1 MKIEPYLNEV
11 YSRVRFMK
19 NMKKFILLILSLG
32 FIGSANAI
40 TSPEVCPVGY
50 STLAE
55 TMKFAWKPHPM
66 KSGDVANIAFSPSN
80 PNIVYLG
87 IEVNVHSLY
96 KSTDG
101 GRKWHK
107 VHIFDHAKD
116 LAVHP
121 NNPDVVFLN
130 DSRDVWRTASGGEG
144 KSVAAFQPGYPFE
157 VVLSTRYGWGPPETS
172 FSTVDIAPSDPS
184 VVYVAMKGGKG
195 SDGMQTAELYRSTNE
210 GLSFSKVEG
219 QVPTFNVVKVD
230 PHDPNVILAGSDD
243 GVYRSMDGGRSFV
256 HLTSAR
262 NVVSLDTVDG
272 ITLLAGSY
280 EGVLRSVDGGISWRI
295 HTEGLPSKTVLR
307 VRIAP
312 SSPDVVWATTVEGVA
327 RSLDQGRTWQDVS
340 SNLPARNLQALA
352 VHPRDDRIALVSTE
366 TFIFSARS
374 DSLFRTGQYYDQGVY
389 RTEDGGAT
397 WYRSDAGII
406 EDSLND
412 VTTHPARPFE
422 VWAGQNASRGL
433 YRSRDAGQTWSLS
446 PGLLT
451 HYPMLLAFFPND
463 ANKVA
468 VTGSHSGED
477 FGITYDS
484 GVNWDVTSE
493 QTFLRSVKFEPGR
506 FIHQTNGEDVH
517 IHGLAVDPSDPQT
530 IYIGTVHDPTEFSEK
545 TLSGSHIF
553 KSTDGGEA
561 WTEIG
566 LNYPRHV
573 ETSIREIKVDPQN
586 SKVVYLG
593 TSAQESTQ
601 GNGIWKSVD
610 GGQTWNR
617 LSSGIPEDASVNTIV
632 IHSEE
637 PNRLLVATKEGMY
650 RSIDQGR
657 SWARVFEPARDMEND
672 PSNPDVIYVATSQG
686 VMLSKNFGSSWEG
699 ISTGLPNRDITAI
712 AVNCNGTVVYAGV
725 RDEGLFAAVA
735 KSVSPVP
742 LDTTTGVEYGSSGMR
757 VPRDDRGQ
765 GDDAKYEEDKVGPG
779 EHECMLESLGTAVMA
794 QFGPGGR
801 DPTREEEAKMQHCFP
816 G

>member
-1 MKIEPYLNEV
+1 
-11 YSRVRFMK
+11 
-19 NMKKFILLILSLG
+19 MKKLPLLLLLTLG
-32 FIGSANAI
+32 FIGLAHAI
-40 TSPEVCPVGY
+40 PSPEVCPVGY

-80 PNIVYLG
+80 PNI
-87 IEVNVHSLY
+87 
-96 KSTDG
+96 
-101 GRKWHK
+101 
-107 VHIFDHAKD
+107 KD

-130 DSRDVWRTASGGEG
+130 DSRDVWRTTSGGEG

-195 SDGMQTAELYRSTNE
+195 SDGMQTAELYRSTNG

-312 SSPDVVWATTVEGVA
+312 SSPDVVWATTVEGVT

-352 VHPRDDRIALVSTE
+352 VHPRDDRIALVATE

-412 VTTHPARPFE
+412 ITTHPARPFE

-451 HYPMLLAFFPND
+451 HYPMRLAFFPND

-468 VTGSHSGED
+468 ATGRLSGEV
-477 FGITYDS
+477 FGITHDS

-506 FIHQTNGEDVH
+506 FIHQTNGEDIH

-586 SKVVYLG
+586 SNVVYLG

-617 LSSGIPEDASVNTIV
+617 LSSGIPEDVSVNSIV
-632 IHSEE
+632 IHPEE
-637 PNRLLVATKEGMY
+637 PNRLLVATEEGMY

-686 VMLSKNFGSSWEG
+686 VMLSKNFGSTWEG

-725 RDEGLFAAVA
+725 RNEGLFAAVA

-757 VPRDDRGQ
+757 GPRDDRG
-765 GDDAKYEEDKVGPG
+765 GTGEYE
-779 EHECMLESLGTAVMA
+779 CILESLGSDVMA